1 MRIVYCIPHLY
12 NSGGMERV
20 LTQKVNWLAA
30 HTDYEIT
37 IVTTELTPVGQSDVY
52 FELDERVRVVHLNID
67 FNADYH
73 KPLLSKYIGHARRL
87 RAYKRAL
94 IGYIRANEID
104 LCISLGGKE
113 VAFISTLPCRTMVEF
128 HFAKDHRQQ
137 LLDANHTGWFWHL
150 LGRIR
155 TWQLVR
161 DVRSVEQIIVLTEKD
176 KQDWKQAGCANVKCI
191 PNPCAIKYRV
201 VSSEYGV
208 QSSEYRVVSSEYGEQ
223 SIKTLLAVGRLH
235 EQKGFD
241 MLLEACNNVQRDN
254 VQCTKE
260 WVLRIVGEGE
270 QRKKLEQQIKDLQ
283 LSNVVLA
290 GRVENMVEEYNA
302 ASLFVLSSRYEG
314 LPLALIEAMWCGVP
328 CVSFDCPHGP
338 AELLEDDRGWLVPAM
353 DVAGLAKQIAYAM
366 NHSEEAKARA
376 QRAQEYAY
384 EKYSEANIMP
394 QWVQLIENI

>member
-37 IVTTELTPVGQSDVY
+37 IITTELTPVGQSDVY
-52 FELDERVRVVHLNID
+52 FELDERVRVEAFGID
-67 FNADYH
+67 FNADYP

-94 IGYIRANEID
+94 TEYIRSHTID

-161 DVRSVEQIIVLTEKD
+161 DVRSVEQIIALTEKD
-176 KQDWKQAGCANVKCI
+176 RQDWQQAGCTNVKCI
-191 PNPCAIKYRV
+191 PNPCALNSRKSKVESR
-201 VSSEYGV
+201 
-208 QSSEYRVVSSEYGEQ
+208 
-223 SIKTLLAVGRLH
+223 KTKKVLAVGRLH

-241 MLLEACNNVQRDN
+241 MLLEAWNNVQRDN

-260 WVLRIVGEGE
+260 WVLRIVGEGA
-270 QRKKLEQQIKDLQ
+270 QRAALEQQIRDLH

-290 GRVENMVEEYNA
+290 GRVENMVEEYAA

-366 NHSEEAKARA
+366 SHSEEALERA

-384 EKYSEANIMP
+384 EKYSEASIMP
-394 QWVQLIENI
+394 HWIELIENM

>member
-1 MRIVYCIPHLY
+1 MRILYCIPHLY

-37 IVTTELTPVGQSDVY
+37 IVTTELTPVGQNDVC
-52 FELDERVRVVHLNID
+52 FSLDERVRVEALGID

-73 KPLLSKYIGHARRL
+73 KPLLSKYIGHARRM

-94 IGYIRANEID
+94 INYIRANEID
-104 LCISLGGKE
+104 WCISLGGKE
-113 VAFISTLPCRTMVEF
+113 VSFISSLPCRTMVEF

-161 DVRSVEQIIVLTEKD
+161 DVRSADQIVVLTEKD
-176 KQDWKQAGCANVKCI
+176 KQDWQQAGCTNVMCI

-201 VSSEYGV
+201 L
-208 QSSEYRVVSSEYGEQ
+208 SSEYRVVSSEYRVQ
-223 SIKTLLAVGRLH
+223 STKTLLGVGRLH

-241 MLLEACNNVQRDN
+241 MLLEAWNNVQRDN
-254 VQCTKE
+254 VQCAKDWT
-260 WVLRIVGEGE
+260 LRIVGEGE
-270 QRKKLEQQIKDLQ
+270 QRKKLEEQIRDLH

-290 GRVENMVEEYNA
+290 GRVENMVEEYA
-302 ASLFVLSSRYEG
+302 ASSLFVLSSRYEG

-338 AELLEDDRGWLVPAM
+338 AELLGDDRGCLVPAM
-353 DVAGLAKQIAYAM
+353 DVEKLTQQIIYTM
-366 NHSEEAKARA
+366 THMEEAKARA

-394 QWVQLIENI
+394 QWVRLIENM

>member
-37 IVTTELTPVGQSDVY
+37 IVTTELTPVGQNDVC
-52 FELDERVRVVHLNID
+52 FSLDERVQVKALGID

-94 IGYIRANEID
+94 INYIRANEID

-113 VAFISTLPCRTMVEF
+113 VSFISSLPCRTIVEF

-161 DVRSVEQIIVLTEKD
+161 DVRSVGQIVVLTEKD
-176 KQDWKQAGCANVKCI
+176 KQDWQQAGCTNVVCI
-191 PNPCAIKYRV
+191 PNPCSLKYRV
-201 VSSEYGV
+201 L
-208 QSSEYRVVSSEYGEQ
+208 SSEYRVQSSECGEQ
-223 SIKTLLAVGRLH
+223 GVKTLLGVGRLH

-241 MLLEACNNVQRDN
+241 MLLEAWNNVQRDN
-254 VQCTKE
+254 VQCTKD
-260 WVLRIVGEGE
+260 WTLRIVGEGP
-270 QRKKLEQQIKDLQ
+270 QRAALEQQIKDLH

-290 GRVENMVEEYNA
+290 GRVENMVEEYA
-302 ASLFVLSSRYEG
+302 ASSLFVLSSRYEG

-338 AELLEDDRGWLVPAM
+338 AELLEDDRGWLVSAM
-353 DVAGLAKQIAYAM
+353 DVAGLAKQVAYAM
-366 NHSEEAKARA
+366 SHSEEAMERA
-376 QRAQEYAY
+376 LRAQEYAY

-394 QWVQLIENI
+394 QWIELIENI

>member
-20 LTQKVNWLAA
+20 LTQKVNWLEA

-37 IVTTELTPVGQSDVY
+37 IVTTELTPVGQDDVC
-52 FELDERVRVVHLNID
+52 FALDERVRVEAFGID

-73 KPLLSKYIGHARRL
+73 KPLLSKYIGHARRM

-94 IGYIRANEID
+94 VNYIRANEID

-113 VAFISTLPCRTMVEF
+113 VSFISSLPCRTMVEF

-161 DVRSVEQIIVLTEKD
+161 DVRSVEQIIVLTESD
-176 KQDWKQAGCANVKCI
+176 KQDWQQAGCANVKCI
-191 PNPCAIKYRV
+191 PNPCALNSRKSKVESR
-201 VSSEYGV
+201 
-208 QSSEYRVVSSEYGEQ
+208 
-223 SIKTLLAVGRLH
+223 KTKTVLAVGRLH

-241 MLLEACNNVQRDN
+241 RLLEAWNNVQRDN
-254 VQCTKE
+254 VQCTKD
-260 WVLRIVGEGE
+260 WTLRIVGEGP
-270 QRKKLEQQIKDLQ
+270 QRAALEQQIKDLH

-290 GRVENMVEEYNA
+290 GRVENVVEEYNE

-314 LPLALIEAMWCGVP
+314 FSLVLLEAMWCGVP

-338 AELLEDDRGWLVPAM
+338 AELLGDDRGWLVPAM
-353 DVAGLAKQIAYAM
+353 DVEKLSQQIIYAM
-366 NHSEEAKARA
+366 THMEEAMKHAE
-376 QRAQEYAY
+376 RAQEYAY

-394 QWVQLIENI
+394 HWIELIENM

>member
-52 FELDERVRVVHLNID
+52 FELDERVQVKALGID

-73 KPLLSKYIGHARRL
+73 KHLLSKYIGHARRL

-94 IGYIRANEID
+94 IGYIRSHAID

-161 DVRSVEQIIVLTEKD
+161 DVRSVEQIIALTEKD
-176 KQDWKQAGCANVKCI
+176 KQDWQQAGCTNVKCI
-191 PNPCAIKYRV
+191 PNPCAIKYREQ
-201 VSSEYGV
+201 SSEYRV
-208 QSSEYRVVSSEYGEQ
+208 QSSEYRVVSSEYGVQ
-223 SIKTLLAVGRLH
+223 SKKTLLGVGRLH

-241 MLLEACNNVQRDN
+241 MLLEAWNNVQRDN
-254 VQCTKE
+254 VQCTKD
-260 WVLRIVGEGE
+260 WTLRIVGEGE
-270 QRKKLEQQIKDLQ
+270 QRKKLGQQIRDLH

-338 AELLEDDRGWLVPAM
+338 AELLGDDRGWLVPAM

-366 NHSEEAKARA
+366 NHSEEAMERA

>member
-37 IVTTELTPVGQSDVY
+37 IVTTELTPVGQFDVY
-52 FELDERVRVVHLNID
+52 FELDERVQVKALGID

-94 IGYIRANEID
+94 INYIRANEID

-113 VAFISTLPCRTMVEF
+113 VAFISTLPCRTIVEF

-161 DVRSVEQIIVLTEKD
+161 DVRSADQIVVLTEKD
-176 KQDWKQAGCANVKCI
+176 KQDWQQAGCANVKCI

-201 VSSEYGV
+201 VSSEY
-208 QSSEYRVVSSEYGEQ
+208 RVVSSEYGVQ
-223 SIKTLLAVGRLH
+223 SIKTLLGVGRLH

-241 MLLEACNNVQRDN
+241 MLLEAWNNVQRDN
-254 VQCTKE
+254 VQCTKD
-260 WVLRIVGEGE
+260 WTLRIVGEGP
-270 QRKKLEQQIKDLQ
+270 QRAALEQQIKDLQ

-290 GRVENMVEEYNA
+290 GRVENMVEEYAA

-314 LPLALIEAMWCGVP
+314 LPLALIEAMWCGLP
-328 CVSFDCPHGP
+328 CMSFDCPHGP

-353 DVAGLAKQIAYAM
+353 DVEKLTQQIIYAM
-366 NHSEEAKARA
+366 THMEEAKARA

-394 QWVQLIENI
+394 QWIELIENI

>member
-30 HTDYEIT
+30 HTDYQIT
-37 IVTTELTPVGQSDVY
+37 IITTELTPVGQSDVY
-52 FELDERVRVVHLNID
+52 FELDERVRVEAFGID
-67 FNADYH
+67 FNADYP
-73 KPLLSKYIGHARRL
+73 KPLLSKYIGHARRM

-94 IGYIRANEID
+94 VNYIRANEID

-150 LGRIR
+150 LGCIR

-161 DVRSVEQIIVLTEKD
+161 DVRSVEQIIVLTESD
-176 KQDWKQAGCANVKCI
+176 KQDWQQAGCANVKCI
-191 PNPCAIKYRV
+191 PNPCALNSRKSKVESR
-201 VSSEYGV
+201 
-208 QSSEYRVVSSEYGEQ
+208 
-223 SIKTLLAVGRLH
+223 KTKTVLAVGRLH

-241 MLLEACNNVQRDN
+241 MLLEAWNNVQRDN
-254 VQCTKE
+254 VQCTKD
-260 WVLRIVGEGE
+260 WTLRIVGEGP
-270 QRKKLEQQIKDLQ
+270 QRAALEQQIKDLH

-290 GRVENMVEEYNA
+290 GRVENVVEEYNE

-314 LPLALIEAMWCGVP
+314 FSLVLLEAMWCGAP

-338 AELLEDDRGWLVPAM
+338 AELLGDDRGWLVPAM
-353 DVAGLAKQIAYAM
+353 DVEKLSQQIIYAM
-366 NHSEEAKARA
+366 THMEEAKARA
-376 QRAQEYAY
+376 ERAQEYAY

-394 QWVQLIENI
+394 HWIELIENM

>member
-37 IVTTELTPVGQSDVY
+37 LVTTELTPVGQNDVC
-52 FELDERVRVVHLNID
+52 FSLDERVRVEALDID

-94 IGYIRANEID
+94 INYIRANEID

-113 VAFISTLPCRTMVEF
+113 VAFISSLPCRTMVEF

-137 LLDANHTGWFWHL
+137 LLDANHTGWFWHV

-155 TWQLVR
+155 RWQLVR
-161 DVRSVEQIIVLTEKD
+161 DVRSVGQIVVLTEKD
-176 KQDWKQAGCANVKCI
+176 KQDWQQAGCTNVMCI

-201 VSSEYGV
+201 VSSECRV
-208 QSSEYRVVSSEYGEQ
+208 QSSECREQ
-223 SIKTLLAVGRLH
+223 GVKTLLAVGRLH
-235 EQKGFD
+235 EQKGVD
-241 MLLEACNNVQRDN
+241 MLLESWNNVQRDN
-254 VQCTKE
+254 VQCAKE

-270 QRKKLEQQIKDLQ
+270 QRKKLEEQIRDLH

-290 GRVENMVEEYNA
+290 GRVENMVEEYAA

-338 AELLEDDRGWLVPAM
+338 AELLGDDRGWLVPAM
-353 DVAGLAKQIAYAM
+353 DVEKLTQQLIYAM
-366 NHSEEAKARA
+366 THMEEAKTRA

-394 QWVQLIENI
+394 QWVRLIENI

>member
-30 HTDYEIT
+30 HTDYQIT
-37 IVTTELTPVGQSDVY
+37 IITTELTPVGQSDVY
-52 FELDERVRVVHLNID
+52 FELDERVRVEAFGID

-73 KPLLSKYIGHARRL
+73 KPLLSKYIGHARRM

-94 IGYIRANEID
+94 VNYIRANEID

-113 VAFISTLPCRTMVEF
+113 VSFISSLPCRTMVEF

-161 DVRSVEQIIVLTEKD
+161 DVRSVEQIIVLTEID
-176 KQDWKQAGCANVKCI
+176 KQDWQQAGCANVKCI
-191 PNPCAIKYRV
+191 PNPCALNSRKSKVESR
-201 VSSEYGV
+201 
-208 QSSEYRVVSSEYGEQ
+208 
-223 SIKTLLAVGRLH
+223 KTKMVLAVGRLH

-241 MLLEACNNVQRDN
+241 MLLEAWNNVQRDN
-254 VQCTKE
+254 VQCTKD
-260 WVLRIVGEGE
+260 WTLRIVGDGP
-270 QRKKLEQQIKDLQ
+270 QRAALEQQIKDLH

-290 GRVENMVEEYNA
+290 GRVENVVEEYNA

-328 CVSFDCPHGP
+328 CVSFACPHGP
-338 AELLEDDRGWLVPAM
+338 AELLGDDRGWLVPAM
-353 DVAGLAKQIAYAM
+353 DVEKLSQQINYAM
-366 NHSEEAKARA
+366 THMEEAKARA
-376 QRAQEYAY
+376 ERAQEYAY

-394 QWVQLIENI
+394 HWIELIENI

>member
-30 HTDYEIT
+30 HTDYQIT
-37 IVTTELTPVGQSDVY
+37 VITTELTPVGQSDVY
-52 FELDERVRVVHLNID
+52 FELDERVRVEAFGID

-73 KPLLSKYIGHARRL
+73 KPLLSKYIGHARRM
-87 RAYKRAL
+87 RTYKCAL
-94 IGYIRANEID
+94 VNYIRANEID

-113 VAFISTLPCRTMVEF
+113 VSFISFLPCRTMVEF

-150 LGRIR
+150 LGCIR

-161 DVRSVEQIIVLTEKD
+161 DVRSVEQIIVLTESD
-176 KQDWKQAGCANVKCI
+176 KQDWQQVGCANVKCI
-191 PNPCAIKYRV
+191 PNPCALNSRKSKVESR
-201 VSSEYGV
+201 
-208 QSSEYRVVSSEYGEQ
+208 
-223 SIKTLLAVGRLH
+223 KTKKVLAVGRLH

-241 MLLEACNNVQRDN
+241 ILLEAWNNVQRDN
-254 VQCTKE
+254 VQCTKD
-260 WVLRIVGEGE
+260 WTLRIVGEGP
-270 QRKKLEQQIKDLQ
+270 QRAALEQQIKDLQ

-290 GRVENMVEEYNA
+290 GRVENVVEEYNE

-314 LPLALIEAMWCGVP
+314 FSLVLLEAMWCGVP

-338 AELLEDDRGWLVPAM
+338 AELLGGDRGWLVPAM
-353 DVAGLAKQIAYAM
+353 DVEKLAQQLIYAM
-366 NHSEEAKARA
+366 THMEEAMKRA
-376 QRAQEYAY
+376 ERAQEYAY

-394 QWVQLIENI
+394 HWIELIENI

>member
-37 IVTTELTPVGQSDVY
+37 IVTTELTPVGQDDVC
-52 FELDERVRVVHLNID
+52 FALDERVRVEAFGID

-73 KPLLSKYIGHARRL
+73 KPLLSKYIGHARRM
-87 RAYKRAL
+87 RAYERAL
-94 IGYIRANEID
+94 VNYIRANEID

-113 VAFISTLPCRTMVEF
+113 VSFISSLPCRTMVEF

-161 DVRSVEQIIVLTEKD
+161 DVRSVEQIIVLTESD
-176 KQDWKQAGCANVKCI
+176 KQDWQQAGCANVKCI
-191 PNPCAIKYRV
+191 PNPCALNSRKSKVESRKT
-201 VSSEYGV
+201 
-208 QSSEYRVVSSEYGEQ
+208 
-223 SIKTLLAVGRLH
+223 KTLLAVGRLH

-241 MLLEACNNVQRDN
+241 MLLEAWNNVQRDN

-260 WVLRIVGEGE
+260 WVLRIVGEGP
-270 QRKKLEQQIKDLQ
+270 QRAALEQQIKDLH

-290 GRVENMVEEYNA
+290 GRVENVVEEYNE

-314 LPLALIEAMWCGVP
+314 FSLVLLEAMWCGVP

-338 AELLEDDRGWLVPAM
+338 AELLGDGRGWLVPAM
-353 DVAGLAKQIAYAM
+353 DVEKLSQQIIYAM
-366 NHSEEAKARA
+366 THMEEAKARA
-376 QRAQEYAY
+376 ERAQEYAY

-394 QWVQLIENI
+394 HWIELIENI

>member
-37 IVTTELTPVGQSDVY
+37 IITTELTPVGQSDVY
-52 FELDERVRVVHLNID
+52 FELDERVQVKALGID

-73 KPLLSKYIGHARRL
+73 KLLLFKYVGHARRL

-94 IGYIRANEID
+94 INYIRANEID

-113 VAFISTLPCRTMVEF
+113 VSFISSLPCRTIVEF

-137 LLDANHTGWFWHL
+137 LLDASHTGWFWHL

-161 DVRSVEQIIVLTEKD
+161 DVRSVGQIVVLTEKD
-176 KQDWKQAGCANVKCI
+176 KQDWQQAGYANVRCI
-191 PNPCAIKYRV
+191 YNPCAIKYRV
-201 VSSEYGV
+201 L
-208 QSSEYRVVSSEYGEQ
+208 SSEYRVLSSEYRVQ
-223 SIKTLLAVGRLH
+223 STKTLLAVGRLH

-241 MLLEACNNVQRDN
+241 MLLEAWNNVQRDN
-254 VQCTKE
+254 VQCTKD
-260 WVLRIVGEGE
+260 WTLRIVGEGA
-270 QRKKLEQQIKDLQ
+270 QRAALEQQIMDLQ

-290 GRVENMVEEYNA
+290 GRVENMVEEYAA

-314 LPLALIEAMWCGVP
+314 LPLALIEAMWCGLP

-338 AELLEDDRGWLVPAM
+338 AELLGGDRGWLVPAM
-353 DVAGLAKQIAYAM
+353 DVEKLTQQLIYAM
-366 NHSEEAKARA
+366 THMEEAKARA

>member
-37 IVTTELTPVGQSDVY
+37 IITTEITPVGQSDTY
-52 FELDERVRVVHLNID
+52 FSLDKRVSVEALNID
-67 FNADYH
+67 FDADYY
-73 KPLLSKYIGHARRL
+73 KPLLSKYMCHARRM
-87 RAYKRAL
+87 RAYKQAL
-94 IGYIRANEID
+94 VNYIRANKID

-113 VAFISTLPCRTMVEF
+113 VSFISSLPCRTIVEF

-137 LLDANHTGWFWHL
+137 LLDANHTGWFWHV

-161 DVRSVEQIIVLTEKD
+161 DVRSVGQIVVLTEKD
-176 KQDWKQAGCANVKCI
+176 KQDWQQAGCTNVMCI

-201 VSSEYGV
+201 L
-208 QSSEYRVVSSEYGEQ
+208 SSEYRVVSSEYGVQ
-223 SIKTLLAVGRLH
+223 STKTLLAVGRLH

-241 MLLEACNNVQRDN
+241 MLLEAWNNVQRDN
-254 VQCTKE
+254 VQCTKD
-260 WVLRIVGEGE
+260 WTLRIVGEGP
-270 QRKKLEQQIKDLQ
+270 QRAALEQQIKDLH
-283 LSNVVLA
+283 LTNVVLA
-290 GRVENMVEEYNA
+290 GRVEKMVAEYA
-302 ASLFVLSSRYEG
+302 ASSLFVLSSRYEG
-314 LPLALIEAMWCGVP
+314 LPLALIEAMWCGVS

-338 AELLEDDRGWLVPAM
+338 AELLEDDRGWLVSAM

-366 NHSEEAKARA
+366 SHSEEAVERA

-394 QWVQLIENI
+394 QWVRLIENI

>member
-1 MRIVYCIPHLY
+1 MRILYCIPHLY

-37 IVTTELTPVGQSDVY
+37 IVTTELTPVGQNDVC
-52 FELDERVRVVHLNID
+52 FSLDEHVRVEALGID

-73 KPLLSKYIGHARRL
+73 KPLLSKYIGHARRM
-87 RAYKRAL
+87 RVYKRAL
-94 IGYIRANEID
+94 INYIRANEID

-113 VAFISTLPCRTMVEF
+113 VAFISSLPCRTIVEF

-161 DVRSVEQIIVLTEKD
+161 DVRSVGQIVVLTEKD
-176 KQDWKQAGCANVKCI
+176 RQDWQQAGCTNVMCI
-191 PNPCAIKYRV
+191 PNPCALNSRKSKVESR
-201 VSSEYGV
+201 
-208 QSSEYRVVSSEYGEQ
+208 
-223 SIKTLLAVGRLH
+223 KTKTVLAVGRLH

-241 MLLEACNNVQRDN
+241 MLLEAWNNVQRDN
-254 VQCTKE
+254 VQCTKD
-260 WVLRIVGEGE
+260 WTLRIVGEGE
-270 QRKKLEQQIKDLQ
+270 QRKKLEEQIRDLH

-290 GRVENMVEEYNA
+290 GRVENMVEEYAA

-353 DVAGLAKQIAYAM
+353 DVEKLTQQLIYAM
-366 NHSEEAKARA
+366 THMEEALERA

-394 QWVQLIENI
+394 QWVQLIENM

>member
-37 IVTTELTPVGQSDVY
+37 IITTELTPVGQSDVY
-52 FELDERVRVVHLNID
+52 FELDERVQVKALGID

-94 IGYIRANEID
+94 TEYIRSHAID

-137 LLDANHTGWFWHL
+137 LLDANHTGWFWHV

-161 DVRSVEQIIVLTEKD
+161 DVRSVGQIVVLTEKD
-176 KQDWKQAGCANVKCI
+176 KQDWQQAGCTNVKCI
-191 PNPCAIKYRV
+191 PNPCALNSRKSKVESR
-201 VSSEYGV
+201 
-208 QSSEYRVVSSEYGEQ
+208 
-223 SIKTLLAVGRLH
+223 KTKKVLAVGRLH

-241 MLLEACNNVQRDN
+241 MLLEAWREVQRDN
-254 VQCTKE
+254 VQCTKD
-260 WVLRIVGEGE
+260 WTLRIVGEGA
-270 QRKKLEQQIKDLQ
+270 QRAALEQQIKDLQ

-290 GRVENMVEEYNA
+290 GRVENMVEEYAA

-338 AELLEDDRGWLVPAM
+338 AELLGDDRGWLVPAM

-366 NHSEEAKARA
+366 SHSEEALERA

-384 EKYSEANIMP
+384 EKYSEASIMP

>member
-37 IVTTELTPVGQSDVY
+37 IITTELTPVGQSDVY
-52 FELDERVRVVHLNID
+52 FELDERVRVEAFGID
-67 FNADYH
+67 FNADYP
-73 KPLLSKYIGHARRL
+73 KPLLSKYIGHARRM

-94 IGYIRANEID
+94 VNYIRANEID

-161 DVRSVEQIIVLTEKD
+161 DVRSVEQIIVLTEND
-176 KQDWKQAGCANVKCI
+176 KQDWQQAGCANVKCI
-191 PNPCAIKYRV
+191 PNPCALNSRKSKVESR
-201 VSSEYGV
+201 
-208 QSSEYRVVSSEYGEQ
+208 
-223 SIKTLLAVGRLH
+223 KTKTVLAVGRLH

-241 MLLEACNNVQRDN
+241 MLLEAWNNVQRDN

-260 WVLRIVGEGE
+260 WVLRIVGEGP
-270 QRKKLEQQIKDLQ
+270 QRAALEQQIKDLH

-290 GRVENMVEEYNA
+290 GRVENVVEEYNE

-314 LPLALIEAMWCGVP
+314 FSLVLLEAMWCGVP

-338 AELLEDDRGWLVPAM
+338 AELLGDDRGWLVPAM
-353 DVAGLAKQIAYAM
+353 DVEKLSQQIIYAM
-366 NHSEEAKARA
+366 THMEEAKARA
-376 QRAQEYAY
+376 ERAQEYAY

-394 QWVQLIENI
+394 HWIELIENI

>member
-52 FELDERVRVVHLNID
+52 FELDERVQVKALGID
-67 FNADYH
+67 FNADYR

-94 IGYIRANEID
+94 INYIRANEID

-176 KQDWKQAGCANVKCI
+176 KQDWQQAGCANVKCI
-191 PNPCAIKYRV
+191 PNPCALNSRKSKVESR
-201 VSSEYGV
+201 
-208 QSSEYRVVSSEYGEQ
+208 
-223 SIKTLLAVGRLH
+223 KTKKVLAVGRLH

-241 MLLEACNNVQRDN
+241 MLLEAWNNVQRDN
-254 VQCTKE
+254 VQCTKD
-260 WVLRIVGEGE
+260 WTLRIVGEGE
-270 QRKKLEQQIKDLQ
+270 QRKKLEEQIRDLH

-290 GRVENMVEEYNA
+290 GRVENMVEEYAA

-366 NHSEEAKARA
+366 SHSEEALERA

-394 QWVQLIENI
+394 QWVRLIENI

>member
-37 IVTTELTPVGQSDVY
+37 IVTTELTPVGQNDVC
-52 FELDERVRVVHLNID
+52 FSLDERVRVEALGID

-94 IGYIRANEID
+94 INYILANEID

-176 KQDWKQAGCANVKCI
+176 RQDWQQAGCANVKCI

-201 VSSEYGV
+201 VSSEYG
-208 QSSEYRVVSSEYGEQ
+208 EQ
-223 SIKTLLAVGRLH
+223 SIKTLLGVGRLH

-241 MLLEACNNVQRDN
+241 MLLEAWNNVQRDN
-254 VQCTKE
+254 VQCTKD
-260 WVLRIVGEGE
+260 WTLRIVGEGE

-338 AELLEDDRGWLVPAM
+338 AELLGDDRGWLVPAM
-353 DVAGLAKQIAYAM
+353 DVEKLTQQLISAM
-366 NHSEEAKARA
+366 THMEEAKARA

-384 EKYSEANIMP
+384 EKYSEASIMP

>member
-1 MRIVYCIPHLY
+1 MRILYCIPHLY

-37 IVTTELTPVGQSDVY
+37 IITTELTPVGQFDVY
-52 FELDERVRVVHLNID
+52 FELDERVQVKALGID

-73 KPLLSKYIGHARRL
+73 KPLLFKYAGHARRL

-94 IGYIRANEID
+94 INYIRVNEID

-137 LLDANHTGWFWHL
+137 LLDANHTGWFWHV

-161 DVRSVEQIIVLTEKD
+161 DVRSVERIVVLTEKD
-176 KQDWKQAGCANVKCI
+176 RQDWQQAGCTNVKCI
-191 PNPCAIKYRV
+191 PNPCAMKCRV
-201 VSSEYGV
+201 VSSEYRV
-208 QSSEYRVVSSEYGEQ
+208 SSSEYREQ
-223 SIKTLLAVGRLH
+223 RIKTLLAVGRLH

-241 MLLEACNNVQRDN
+241 MLLEAWNNVQRDS
-254 VQCTKE
+254 VQCTKD
-260 WVLRIVGEGE
+260 WTLRIVGEGP
-270 QRKKLEQQIKDLQ
+270 QRAALEQQIKDLH
-283 LSNVVLA
+283 LTNVVLA
-290 GRVENMVEEYNA
+290 GRVGNVVEEYDA

-314 LPLALIEAMWCGVP
+314 FSLVLSEAMWCGLP
-328 CVSFDCPHGP
+328 CVSFACPHGP
-338 AELLEDDRGWLVPAM
+338 AELLGEDRGWLVPAM
-353 DVAGLAKQIAYAM
+353 DVEKLTQQIIYAM
-366 NHSEEAKARA
+366 THMEEAKARA

>member
-52 FELDERVRVVHLNID
+52 FELDERVRVEALGID

-94 IGYIRANEID
+94 INYIRANEID

-137 LLDANHTGWFWHL
+137 LLDANHTEWFWHV

-161 DVRSVEQIIVLTEKD
+161 DVRSVGQIVVLTEKD
-176 KQDWKQAGCANVKCI
+176 KQDWQQAGCANVKCI
-191 PNPCAIKYRV
+191 PNPCALNSRKSKVESR
-201 VSSEYGV
+201 
-208 QSSEYRVVSSEYGEQ
+208 
-223 SIKTLLAVGRLH
+223 KTKKVLAVGRLH

-241 MLLEACNNVQRDN
+241 MLLEAWNNVQRDN
-254 VQCTKE
+254 VQCTKD
-260 WVLRIVGEGE
+260 WTLRIVGEGE
-270 QRKKLEQQIKDLQ
+270 QRKKLEEQIRDLH

-290 GRVENMVEEYNA
+290 GRVENMVEEYAA

-366 NHSEEAKARA
+366 SHSEEAMERA

-394 QWVQLIENI
+394 QWVQLIENM

>member
-30 HTDYEIT
+30 HTDYQIT
-37 IVTTELTPVGQSDVY
+37 IITTELTPVGQSDVY
-52 FELDERVRVVHLNID
+52 FELDERVRVEAFGID
-67 FNADYH
+67 FNADYP
-73 KPLLSKYIGHARRL
+73 KPLLSKYIGHARRM

-94 IGYIRANEID
+94 VNYIRANEID

-113 VAFISTLPCRTMVEF
+113 VSFISTLPCRTMVEF

-161 DVRSVEQIIVLTEKD
+161 DVRSVEQIIVLTESD
-176 KQDWKQAGCANVKCI
+176 KQDWQQAGCANVKCI
-191 PNPCAIKYRV
+191 PNPCALNSRKSKVESR
-201 VSSEYGV
+201 
-208 QSSEYRVVSSEYGEQ
+208 
-223 SIKTLLAVGRLH
+223 KTKMVLAVGRLH

-241 MLLEACNNVQRDN
+241 MLLEAWNNVQRDN
-254 VQCTKE
+254 VQCTKD
-260 WVLRIVGEGE
+260 WTLRIVGEGP
-270 QRKKLEQQIKDLQ
+270 QRAALEQQIKDLH

-290 GRVENMVEEYNA
+290 GRVENVVEEYNE

-314 LPLALIEAMWCGVP
+314 FSLVLLEAMWCGVP

-338 AELLEDDRGWLVPAM
+338 AELLGDDRGWLVPAM
-353 DVAGLAKQIAYAM
+353 DVEKLSQQIIYAM
-366 NHSEEAKARA
+366 THMEEAMKHAE
-376 QRAQEYAY
+376 RAQEYAY

-394 QWVQLIENI
+394 QWVQLMENI

>member
-1 MRIVYCIPHLY
+1 
-12 NSGGMERV
+12 MERV

-37 IVTTELTPVGQSDVY
+37 IVTTELTPVGQNDVC
-52 FELDERVRVVHLNID
+52 FSLDERVRVEALEID

-94 IGYIRANEID
+94 VNYIRANEID

-113 VAFISTLPCRTMVEF
+113 VAFISTLPCRTIVEF

-137 LLDANHTGWFWHL
+137 LLDANHTGWVWHV

-161 DVRSVEQIIVLTEKD
+161 DVRSVGQIVVLTEKD
-176 KQDWKQAGCANVKCI
+176 KQDWQQAGCANVKCI
-191 PNPCAIKYRV
+191 PNPCAIKYREQSSEYRV
-201 VSSEYGV
+201 LSSEYGV
-208 QSSEYRVVSSEYGEQ
+208 QS
-223 SIKTLLAVGRLH
+223 IKRLLAVGRLH

-241 MLLEACNNVQRDN
+241 MLLEAWNNVQRDN
-254 VQCTKE
+254 VQCTKD
-260 WVLRIVGEGE
+260 WSLRIVGEGP
-270 QRKKLEQQIKDLQ
+270 QRAALEQQIMDLQ

-290 GRVENMVEEYNA
+290 GRVENMVEEYAA

-314 LPLALIEAMWCGVP
+314 LPLALIEAMWCGLP
-328 CVSFDCPHGP
+328 CVSVDCPHGP
-338 AELLEDDRGWLVPAM
+338 AELLGDDRGWLVPAM
-353 DVAGLAKQIAYAM
+353 DVEKLAQQIIYAM
-366 NHSEEAKARA
+366 THMEEVKARA

-384 EKYSEANIMP
+384 EKYSEVNIMP

>member
-52 FELDERVRVVHLNID
+52 FELDERVRVEAFGID

-73 KPLLSKYIGHARRL
+73 KPLLSKYIGHARRM

-94 IGYIRANEID
+94 GNYIRANEID

-113 VAFISTLPCRTMVEF
+113 VSFISSLPCRTMVEF

-155 TWQLVR
+155 TRQLVR
-161 DVRSVEQIIVLTEKD
+161 DVRSVEQIIVLTESD
-176 KQDWKQAGCANVKCI
+176 KQDWQQAGCANVKCI
-191 PNPCAIKYRV
+191 PNPCVLNSRKSKVESR
-201 VSSEYGV
+201 
-208 QSSEYRVVSSEYGEQ
+208 
-223 SIKTLLAVGRLH
+223 KTKMVLAVGRLH

-241 MLLEACNNVQRDN
+241 MLLEAWNNVQRGD
-254 VQCTKE
+254 VQCAKE
-260 WVLRIVGEGE
+260 WVLHIVGEGP
-270 QRKKLEQQIKDLQ
+270 QRAALEQQIKDLH

-290 GRVENMVEEYNA
+290 GRVENMVEEYDA

-338 AELLEDDRGWLVPAM
+338 AELLGGDRGWLVPAM
-353 DVAGLAKQIAYAM
+353 DVEKLAQQIIYAM
-366 NHSEEAKARA
+366 THMEEAMKRA
-376 QRAQEYAY
+376 ERAQEYAY

-394 QWVQLIENI
+394 HWIELIENTSTI

>member
-1 MRIVYCIPHLY
+1 MRILYCIPHLY

-37 IVTTELTPVGQSDVY
+37 IITTELTPVGQFDVY
-52 FELDERVRVVHLNID
+52 FELDERVQVKALGID

-73 KPLLSKYIGHARRL
+73 KPLLLKYVGHARRL

-94 IGYIRANEID
+94 VNYIRANKID

-113 VAFISTLPCRTMVEF
+113 VAFISALPCRTIVEF

-137 LLDANHTGWFWHL
+137 LLNANHKGWFWHL

-161 DVRSVEQIIVLTEKD
+161 DVRSVERIVVLTESD
-176 KQDWKQAGCANVKCI
+176 KQEWQQAGCMNVSCI
-191 PNPCAIKYRV
+191 PNPCSLKYRV
-201 VSSEYGV
+201 LSSEYRV
-208 QSSEYRVVSSEYGEQ
+208 QSSEYREQ
-223 SIKTLLAVGRLH
+223 RVKTLLAVGRLH

-241 MLLEACNNVQRDN
+241 MLLEAWKEVQKAD
-254 VQCTKE
+254 VQCAKE
-260 WVLRIVGEGE
+260 WVLRIVGEGP
-270 QRKKLEQQIKDLQ
+270 QRAVLEQQIKDLH
-283 LSNVVLA
+283 LTNVVLA
-290 GRVENMVEEYNA
+290 GRVGNVVEEYDA

-314 LPLALIEAMWCGVP
+314 FSLVLSEAMWCGLP

-338 AELLEDDRGWLVPAM
+338 AELLGDDRGWLVPAM
-353 DVAGLAKQIAYAM
+353 DVEKLTQQLIYAM
-366 NHSEEAKARA
+366 THLKEAEVRA
-376 QRAQEYAY
+376 QRAQHYAQ
-384 EKYSEANIMP
+384 EKYSEASIMP
-394 QWVQLIENI
+394 HWIDLIENM

>member
-1 MRIVYCIPHLY
+1 MRIAYCIPHLY

-37 IVTTELTPVGQSDVY
+37 IITTEITPVGQSDVY
-52 FELDERVRVVHLNID
+52 FELDKRVSVEALNID
-67 FNADYH
+67 FDADYY
-73 KPLLSKYIGHARRL
+73 KPLLSKYVCHAQRM
-87 RAYKRAL
+87 RAYKQAL
-94 IGYIRANEID
+94 VNYIRVNKID

-113 VAFISTLPCRTMVEF
+113 VAFMSSLPCRSMVEF

-137 LLDANHTGWFWHL
+137 LLDANHTGWFWHV
-150 LGRIR
+150 LGRMR

-161 DVRSVEQIIVLTEKD
+161 DVRSVGQIVVLTEKD
-176 KQDWKQAGCANVKCI
+176 KQDWQQAGCMNVKCI

-201 VSSEYGV
+201 LSSEYGV
-208 QSSEYRVVSSEYGEQ
+208 QST
-223 SIKTLLAVGRLH
+223 KTLLAVGRLH

-241 MLLEACNNVQRDN
+241 MLLEAWNNVQRDN
-254 VQCTKE
+254 VQCTKD
-260 WVLRIVGEGE
+260 WTLRIVGEGP
-270 QRKKLEQQIKDLQ
+270 QRAALEQQIRDLH
-283 LSNVVLA
+283 LTNVVLA
-290 GRVENMVEEYNA
+290 GRVENMVEEYDA

-338 AELLEDDRGWLVPAM
+338 AALLGDERGWLVPAM
-353 DVAGLAKQIAYAM
+353 DVAGLAKQIVYAM
-366 NHSEEAKARA
+366 SHSEEAVERA

-394 QWVQLIENI
+394 QWVQVIENK

>member
-1 MRIVYCIPHLY
+1 MRILYCIPHLY

-30 HTDYEIT
+30 RTDYEIT
-37 IVTTELTPVGQSDVY
+37 IITTEPTPVGQNDVC
-52 FELDERVRVVHLNID
+52 FSLDERVRVEALGID
-67 FNADYH
+67 FNADYY

-94 IGYIRANEID
+94 INYIRANEID

-137 LLDANHTGWFWHL
+137 LLDANHMGWFWHV

-161 DVRSVEQIIVLTEKD
+161 DVRSADQIVVLTEKD
-176 KQDWKQAGCANVKCI
+176 KQDWQQAGCTNVKCI

-208 QSSEYRVVSSEYGEQ
+208 QS
-223 SIKTLLAVGRLH
+223 IKTLLAVGRLH

-241 MLLEACNNVQRDN
+241 MLLEAWNNVQRDN
-254 VQCTKE
+254 VQCTKD
-260 WVLRIVGEGE
+260 WTLRIVGEGP
-270 QRKKLEQQIKDLQ
+270 QRAALEQQIMDLQ

-290 GRVENMVEEYNA
+290 GRVENMVEEYA
-302 ASLFVLSSRYEG
+302 ASSLFVLSSRYEG

-338 AELLEDDRGWLVPAM
+338 AELLGDDRGWLVPAM

-366 NHSEEAKARA
+366 SHSEEALERA

-384 EKYSEANIMP
+384 EKYSEASIMP

>member
-1 MRIVYCIPHLY
+1 MRIAYCIPHLY

-37 IVTTELTPVGQSDVY
+37 IITTELTPVGQFDVY
-52 FELDERVRVVHLNID
+52 FELDERVRVEAFGID

-73 KPLLSKYIGHARRL
+73 KSLLSKYIGHARRL

-94 IGYIRANEID
+94 INYIRANEID

-113 VAFISTLPCRTMVEF
+113 VSFISSLPCRTIVEF

-137 LLDANHTGWFWHL
+137 LLDANHTGWFWHV

-161 DVRSVEQIIVLTEKD
+161 DVRSVGQIVVLTEKD
-176 KQDWKQAGCANVKCI
+176 KQDWQQAGCTNVKCI

-201 VSSEYGV
+201 L
-208 QSSEYRVVSSEYGEQ
+208 SSEYREQ
-223 SIKTLLAVGRLH
+223 GVKTLLAVGRLH

-241 MLLEACNNVQRDN
+241 MLLEAWNNVQRDN
-254 VQCTKE
+254 VQCTKD
-260 WVLRIVGEGE
+260 WTLRIVGEGP
-270 QRKKLEQQIKDLQ
+270 QRAALEQQIKDLH
-283 LSNVVLA
+283 LTNVVLA
-290 GRVENMVEEYNA
+290 GRVEKMVEEYDA
-302 ASLFVLSSRYEG
+302 SSLFVLSSRYEG

-338 AELLEDDRGWLVPAM
+338 AELLEDDRGWLVLAM

-366 NHSEEAKARA
+366 SHSEEAVERA

-394 QWVQLIENI
+394 QWVRLIENK

>member
-52 FELDERVRVVHLNID
+52 FELDERVQIKALGID

-94 IGYIRANEID
+94 TEYIRSHAID

-161 DVRSVEQIIVLTEKD
+161 DVRSVERIVVLTEKD
-176 KQDWKQAGCANVKCI
+176 KQDWQQAGCANVKCI

-208 QSSEYRVVSSEYGEQ
+208 QS
-223 SIKTLLAVGRLH
+223 IK
-235 EQKGFD
+235 
-241 MLLEACNNVQRDN
+241 
-254 VQCTKE
+254 
-260 WVLRIVGEGE
+260 
-270 QRKKLEQQIKDLQ
+270 
-283 LSNVVLA
+283 
-290 GRVENMVEEYNA
+290 
-302 ASLFVLSSRYEG
+302 
-314 LPLALIEAMWCGVP
+314 
-328 CVSFDCPHGP
+328 
-338 AELLEDDRGWLVPAM
+338 
-353 DVAGLAKQIAYAM
+353 
-366 NHSEEAKARA
+366 
-376 QRAQEYAY
+376 
-384 EKYSEANIMP
+384 
-394 QWVQLIENI
+394 

>member
-1 MRIVYCIPHLY
+1 MRIAYCIPHLY

-37 IVTTELTPVGQSDVY
+37 IITTEITPVGQSDTY
-52 FELDERVRVVHLNID
+52 FSLDKRVSVEALNID
-67 FNADYH
+67 FDADYY
-73 KPLLSKYIGHARRL
+73 KPLLFKYVGHARRL

-94 IGYIRANEID
+94 INYIRANEID

-113 VAFISTLPCRTMVEF
+113 VSFISSLPCRTIVEF

-137 LLDANHTGWFWHL
+137 LLDANHTGWFWHV

-161 DVRSVEQIIVLTEKD
+161 DVRSVGQIVVLTEKD
-176 KQDWKQAGCANVKCI
+176 KQDWQQAGCTNVKCI

-201 VSSEYGV
+201 L
-208 QSSEYRVVSSEYGEQ
+208 SSEYRVVSSEYRVQ
-223 SIKTLLAVGRLH
+223 STKTLLAVGRLH

-241 MLLEACNNVQRDN
+241 MLLEAWNNVQRDN
-254 VQCTKE
+254 VQCTKD
-260 WVLRIVGEGE
+260 WTLRIVGEGP
-270 QRKKLEQQIKDLQ
+270 QRAALEQQIKDLH
-283 LSNVVLA
+283 LTNVVLA
-290 GRVENMVEEYNA
+290 GRVENMVEEYAA

-338 AELLEDDRGWLVPAM
+338 AELLEDDRGWLVSAM

-366 NHSEEAKARA
+366 SHSEEAVERA

-394 QWVQLIENI
+394 QWVRLIENI

>member
-37 IVTTELTPVGQSDVY
+37 IVTTELTPVGQDDVC
-52 FELDERVRVVHLNID
+52 FALDERVRVEAFGID

-73 KPLLSKYIGHARRL
+73 KPLLSKYIGHARRM

-94 IGYIRANEID
+94 VNYIRANEID

-137 LLDANHTGWFWHL
+137 LLDANHTGWFWHV

-161 DVRSVEQIIVLTEKD
+161 DVRYVEQIIVLTESD
-176 KQDWKQAGCANVKCI
+176 KQDWQQTGCANVKCI
-191 PNPCAIKYRV
+191 PNPCALNSRKSKVESR
-201 VSSEYGV
+201 
-208 QSSEYRVVSSEYGEQ
+208 
-223 SIKTLLAVGRLH
+223 KTKTVLAVGRLH

-241 MLLEACNNVQRDN
+241 MLLEAWNNVQRYN
-254 VQCTKE
+254 VQCTKD
-260 WVLRIVGEGE
+260 WTLRIVGEGP
-270 QRKKLEQQIKDLQ
+270 QRAALEQQIKDLH

-290 GRVENMVEEYNA
+290 GRVENMVEEYDA

-314 LPLALIEAMWCGVP
+314 LPLALIEAMWCGLP
-328 CVSFDCPHGP
+328 CVAFDCPQGP
-338 AELLEDDRGWLVPAM
+338 AELLADGRGWLVPAN
-353 DVAGLAKQIAYAM
+353 DVEKLTQQIIYAM
-366 NHSEEAKARA
+366 THLREAKVRA
-376 QRAQEYAY
+376 ERAQEYAY

>member
-30 HTDYEIT
+30 HTDYQIT
-37 IVTTELTPVGQSDVY
+37 VITTELTPVGQSDVY
-52 FELDERVRVVHLNID
+52 FELDERVRVEAFGID

-73 KPLLSKYIGHARRL
+73 KPLLSKYIGHARRM

-94 IGYIRANEID
+94 VNYIRANEID

-113 VAFISTLPCRTMVEF
+113 VSFISSLPCRTMVEF

-161 DVRSVEQIIVLTEKD
+161 DVRSVEQIIVLTESD
-176 KQDWKQAGCANVKCI
+176 KQDWQQAGCANVKCI
-191 PNPCAIKYRV
+191 PNPCALNSRKSKVESR
-201 VSSEYGV
+201 
-208 QSSEYRVVSSEYGEQ
+208 
-223 SIKTLLAVGRLH
+223 KTKTVLAVGRLH

-241 MLLEACNNVQRDN
+241 MLLEAWNNVQRDN
-254 VQCTKE
+254 VQCTKD
-260 WVLRIVGEGE
+260 WTLRIVGEGP
-270 QRKKLEQQIKDLQ
+270 QRAALEQQIKDLH

-290 GRVENMVEEYNA
+290 GRVENVVEEYNE

-314 LPLALIEAMWCGVP
+314 FSLVLLEAMWCGVP

-338 AELLEDDRGWLVPAM
+338 AELLGDDRGWLVPAM
-353 DVAGLAKQIAYAM
+353 DVEKLSQQIIYAM
-366 NHSEEAKARA
+366 THMEEAMKHAE
-376 QRAQEYAY
+376 RAQEYAY

-394 QWVQLIENI
+394 HWIELIENM